1 MEYMEKIISNIKLF
15 LSSRFQMREEN
26 EIELNFIR
34 LNGLS
39 NIIYLVKIFDKTSNV
54 LIKELIYRSF
64 GNISEFVDR
73 ETEMALIDNLSASGL
88 TPSVYETDKTS
99 YRIEEYIGNSDTL
112 NKEYL
117 QEDFIIEKIVNI
129 LIAYSLISSIYN
141 FHIVSDELQKDYKI
155 TFDPVIQKVKQNMF
169 DKCLNMMFV
178 KAKNN
183 FEKFSKKISKKYE
196 NFISEEVNT
205 KIDKIKHYMEN
216 YKNLF
221 IKIFPKNG
229 LVSLC
234 HNDVHRLNLLLTE
247 DTEKVIILDHEY
259 ACMNLVGVDIVN
271 YLIETK
277 FEYTS
282 KTFPFYEFDNENFDL
297 DFSKFYETF
306 LKFMQKFQATHS
318 VEHGNKFQYLLE
330 KSKTEK
336 YFYRLVCVINLFWL
350 LYTLINLDYDEFTL
364 KNKFCYLSH
373 GIDRINLFEKAY
385 SAMNK
390 AKDVV
395 KTESI

>member
-73 ETEMALIDNLSASGL
+73 ETEMAIIDNLSASGL

-234 HNDVHRLNLLLTE
+234 HNDVHRFQSCFAEIVRWNLQNR
-247 DTEKVIILDHEY
+247 I
-259 ACMNLVGVDIVN
+259 
-271 YLIETK
+271 
-277 FEYTS
+277 
-282 KTFPFYEFDNENFDL
+282 
-297 DFSKFYETF
+297 DFHT
-306 LKFMQKFQATHS
+306 
-318 VEHGNKFQYLLE
+318 
-330 KSKTEK
+330 
-336 YFYRLVCVINLFWL
+336 
-350 LYTLINLDYDEFTL
+350 
-364 KNKFCYLSH
+364 
-373 GIDRINLFEKAY
+373 
-385 SAMNK
+385 
-390 AKDVV
+390 
-395 KTESI
+395 